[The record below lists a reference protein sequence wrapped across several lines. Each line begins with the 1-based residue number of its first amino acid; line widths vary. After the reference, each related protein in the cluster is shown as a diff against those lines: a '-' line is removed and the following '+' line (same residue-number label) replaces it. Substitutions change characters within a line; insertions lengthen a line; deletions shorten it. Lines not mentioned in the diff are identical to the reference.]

1 MSKTEKTR
9 LAGVIAGIAALAIII
24 GVVANSEAIGKKV
37 NEYLINTMT
46 EAALSTAE

>member
-24 GVVANSEAIGKKV
+24 GMVANSDAIGKKV

-46 EAALSTAE
+46 EAALSAAE